1 MSAKND
7 ILKKIEQKAQKIRE
21 KRVEASNN
29 NTLESVIFDFFKHVE
44 EARRL
49 KNGVSYDKKLLLAA
63 MKAMETR
70 VRAFDYKAKTSL
82 EWQPSEDEKSWEE
95 GVIRGVTVWW
105 SDAYIAKNNVAP
117 SMYIDVGQMLIF

>member
-49 KNGVSYDKKLLLAA
+49 KNGVSYDKK
-63 MKAMETR
+63 R